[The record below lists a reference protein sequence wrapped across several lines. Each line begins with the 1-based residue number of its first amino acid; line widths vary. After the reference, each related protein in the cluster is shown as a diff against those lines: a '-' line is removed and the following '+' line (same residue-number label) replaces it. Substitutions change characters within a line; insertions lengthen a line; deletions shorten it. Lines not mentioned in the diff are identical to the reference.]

1 MTFDIHVT
9 IELQPSPQLVE
20 LLQAMQP
27 ADHKIRPQPGPQ
39 DSKLPVKPTIGDLE
53 KLQPAGPE
61 PPQIKPQEAGEQPK
75 DQPPVH
81 RHVHQIVEV
90 PAFSEFTTEK
100 PVHIFGNLSYAE
112 SENGLVMIKY
122 LSGTIYTL
130 WSEIMKACRDQ
141 IYVKPVPQGKGGNKH
156 TALNQFIKA
165 VEGGLRKGQAKT
177 KGKISN
183 SEFWTE
189 KEKTPRD
196 QKEAVDPDADF
207 RPMLNQD
214 THIAKDG
221 NKLEGSLED

>member
-9 IELQPSPQLVE
+9 VELQPSPQLVE

-27 ADHKIRPQPGPQ
+27 GKSAIPEQSFPMLEAFMAERRA
-39 DSKLPVKPTIGDLE
+39 LRKPI
-53 KLQPAGPE
+53 KPGPE
-61 PPQIKPQEAGEQPK
+61 PPQIKPQEAAEQPK
-75 DQPPVH
+75 GRPPVP
-81 RHVHQIVEV
+81 RPVHQIVEV

-100 PVHIFGNLSYAE
+100 PVHIFGNLFYAE

-130 WSEIMKACRDQ
+130 WSEIMTACRDH
-141 IYVKPVPQGKGGNKH
+141 IKVKPVPSGKGGNKH

-177 KGKISN
+177 PDG
-183 SEFWTE
+183 
-189 KEKTPRD
+189 
-196 QKEAVDPDADF
+196 QKEPVDPDADF
-207 RPMLNQD
+207 RPLLNQD

-221 NKLEGSLED
+221 AKLEGSLED

>member
-9 IELQPSPQLVE
+9 VELQPSPQLVQ

-27 ADHKIRPQPGPQ
+27 
-39 DSKLPVKPTIGDLE
+39 
-53 KLQPAGPE
+53 GPE
-61 PPQIKPQEAGEQPK
+61 PPQIKPQEAAEQPK

-81 RHVHQIVEV
+81 RPVHQIVEV
-90 PAFSEFTTEK
+90 PAFSEFTTDQ
-100 PVHIFGNLSYAE
+100 PVHLSKNLYYAE

-177 KGKISN
+177 PG
-183 SEFWTE
+183 
-189 KEKTPRD
+189 D
-196 QKEAVDPDADF
+196 QKEPVDPDADF

-221 NKLEGSLED
+221 GKLEGSLEG

>member
-1 MTFDIHVT
+1 MSLDIHVT
-9 IELQPSPQLVE
+9 VELQPSPQLVE

-27 ADHKIRPQPGPQ
+27 A
-39 DSKLPVKPTIGDLE
+39 
-53 KLQPAGPE
+53 GPE
-61 PPQIKPQEAGEQPK
+61 QPENKPQEAREQPK
-75 DQPPVH
+75 GRPPVH
-81 RHVHQIVEV
+81 RPVHQIVEV
-90 PAFSEFTTEK
+90 HKFSDFTTEK
-100 PVHIFGNLSYAE
+100 PVHISGNLFYAE

-141 IYVKPVPQGKGGNKH
+141 INVKPIPEGKGGNKH
-156 TALNQFIKA
+156 TGLNQFIRA

-177 KGKISN
+177 PG
-183 SEFWTE
+183 
-189 KEKTPRD
+189 D
-196 QKEAVDPDADF
+196 QKEPVDPDADF